1 LQTRISGQENMTM
14 NEMPQ
19 ITAASLI
26 AGLDSLYDDLKAALD
41 QLPADLDSAPVDGW
55 DTRHILSHIIGSLHR
70 APLQAANYLAEKVA
84 VPIIFNDPYWLPEY
98 ESAPR
103 EAFVA
108 ALYAVIEGNKEFVR
122 SLEPSTLTRIVDLPD
137 LGEMSLGIFLT
148 TSYHRHVGNMHGT
161 QLRALLPVSAVT
173 HH

>member
-1 LQTRISGQENMTM
+1 M

-26 AGLDSLYDDLKAALD
+26 AGLDSLYADLKAALD
-41 QLPADLDSAPVDGW
+41 QLPANLDSAPVDGW

-122 SLEPSTLTRIVDLPD
+122 SLEPSTLTRIVDLPNF
-137 LGEMSLGIFLT
+137 GEMSLGIFLT
-148 TSYHRHVGNMHGT
+148 TSYHRHVGDMHGT